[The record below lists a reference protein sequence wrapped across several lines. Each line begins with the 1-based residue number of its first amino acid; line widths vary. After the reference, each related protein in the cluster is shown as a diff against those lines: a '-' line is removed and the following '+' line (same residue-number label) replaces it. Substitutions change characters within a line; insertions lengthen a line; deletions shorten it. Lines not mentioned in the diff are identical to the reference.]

1 MDTLMGII
9 TSPFMLIAIAI
20 ILVAVVLLLLLKR
33 LEERD
38 KALSQ
43 RLGGVEQTLGEQLR
57 QSQAQ
62 LGEAA
67 GRDREALSSNLRGM
81 GDSVARV
88 MRCV

>member
-43 RLGGVEQTLGEQLR
+43 PPDGTGKP
-57 QSQAQ
+57 S
-62 LGEAA
+62 AA
-67 GRDREALSSNLRGM
+67 ICGAWATRWPG
-81 GDSVARV
+81 
-88 MRCV
+88 